1 MHQNIIMPQKVSTVV
16 QILFQSNKLEPS
28 AATTNFFFERFT
40 KLYLAGWQFSKLI
53 TMILRTNA
61 KKLTLNDDFYEK
73 TPGLSFTKLLT
84 NVLRSLGFITR
95 INWFFLLV

>member
-40 KLYLAGWQFSKLI
+40 KLYLAGWQFSKLL

-61 KKLTLNDDFYEK
+61 IKLTQNVMM
-73 TPGLSFTKLLT
+73 TSTKRRQGCHSQ
-84 NVLRSLGFITR
+84 N
-95 INWFFLLV
+95 FLQSS